1 MWDSEKRAVIEAA
14 KEIAT
19 KGLVS
24 GTAGNVSLRLRVSG
38 GRELVAITPSGRR
51 YDSLEVDDIVVIDF
65 DGKPVEGHWAASIER
80 MLHIEVYKARKK
92 VGAVIHTH
100 PVFCSIIAV
109 ASLEIPAIIDEQV
122 TYIGGEIKVARYAPP
137 GSAELATNAVSALGP
152 RNAAI
157 LANHGALC
165 VGRDMREALD
175 ICELLERTAKIY
187 VCALRLGKVS
197 PLPAEAVEREKA
209 IFSAIYGESGP

>member
-1 MWDSEKRAVIEAA
+1 MWDSEKRTVIEAA
-14 KEIAT
+14 REIAS
-19 KGLVS
+19 KELVS

-38 GRELVAITPSGRR
+38 GRELVAITPSGRH

-65 DGKPVEGHWAASIER
+65 DGKSVEGRWAASIER
-80 MLHIEVYKARKK
+80 MLHLEVYKARRK

-100 PVFCSIIAV
+100 PVFCSTIAV
-109 ASLEIPAIIDEQV
+109 AGLEIPAIIDEQV
-122 TYIGGEIKVARYAPP
+122 IHIGGEVKVTRYALP
-137 GSAELATNAVSALGP
+137 GSAELARNAVSALGP
-152 RNAAI
+152 RNAVI

-187 VCALRLGKVS
+187 VCALCLGRVT
-197 PLPAEAVEREKA
+197 PLPAEAIEREKA
-209 IFSAIYGESGP
+209 IFSSIYGESEP